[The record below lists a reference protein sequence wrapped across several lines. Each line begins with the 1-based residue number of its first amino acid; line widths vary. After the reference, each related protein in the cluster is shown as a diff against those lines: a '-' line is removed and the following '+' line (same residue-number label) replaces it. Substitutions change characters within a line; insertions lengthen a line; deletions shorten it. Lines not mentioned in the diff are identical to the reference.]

1 MIYIVH
7 SRFFCCFFNTFLCFG
22 DKQVT
27 SDDRNFLDFLNPES
41 LVVKTGCKAEKAI
54 ENYEVP
60 ANFQFMRQGYFCLD
74 KDSTKDNIV
83 FNRSVS
89 LKDGFKKK

>member
-1 MIYIVH
+1 M
-7 SRFFCCFFNTFLCFG
+7 
-22 DKQVT
+22 
-27 SDDRNFLDFLNPES
+27 SDPESGDRNFLDFLNPDS
-41 LVVKTGCKAEKAI
+41 LIVKTGCKAEKCL

-83 FNRSVS
+83 FNRSVG
-89 LKDGFKKK
+89 LKASFNIK